1 MQIQMTMLRN
11 QLNMKEDKIEKLTMD
26 KDMKERE
33 MSEFMGELAQLCP
46 DLQDINNRDEI
57 TYSLTEK
64 LQSFEDKNKFLTQ
77 ALDSKKEQNQNLM
90 DKNKQM

>member
-46 DLQDINNRDEI
+46 DL
-57 TYSLTEK
+57 
-64 LQSFEDKNKFLTQ
+64 
-77 ALDSKKEQNQNLM
+77 
-90 DKNKQM
+90 